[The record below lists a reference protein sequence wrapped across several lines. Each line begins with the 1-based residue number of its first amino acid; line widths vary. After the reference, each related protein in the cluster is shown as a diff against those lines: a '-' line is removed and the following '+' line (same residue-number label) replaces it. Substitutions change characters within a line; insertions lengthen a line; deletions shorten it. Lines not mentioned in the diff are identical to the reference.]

1 MFQTLGLRRWLSLP
15 EFNPQDPG
23 RKNRMNWVWW
33 VSAHTALCRRASQQG
48 SRAHGTPG
56 CVMPGKALD
65 SPGPCLPPPWSGA
78 HPPSPSLR
86 ALRITT
92 PSGWQAVSGLGISC
106 DRCESGVS
114 RRTGLPT
121 LPRAS
126 CLPALVPR
134 LSHILTNRG
143 PQGWPGSCSQRS

>member
-1 MFQTLGLRRWLSLP
+1 
-15 EFNPQDPG
+15 
-23 RKNRMNWVWW
+23 
-33 VSAHTALCRRASQQG
+33 
-48 SRAHGTPG
+48 
-56 CVMPGKALD
+56 MPGKALD

-78 HPPSPSLR
+78 LPPSPSLR

-92 PSGWQAVSGLGISC
+92 PSGWQTVSGLGISC

-114 RRTGLPT
+114 GKTGLPT

-134 LSHILTNRG
+134 LSHILTTGPPRVAGVLLPELLDSPNRDG
-143 PQGWPGSCSQRS
+143 PFSASQTVPLSPVATPNQVVALKSKGSQQCLPTACLGTGVGIADAVE